1 MNNKY
6 KNKYRIET
14 TRLKGWDYGKN
25 GYYFVTICTK
35 DRIPYFGSVINGK
48 VELSE
53 IGKIALEELQ
63 KTPEIRKDMN
73 VTLGEFVIM
82 PNHIHC
88 IIIIGENEYNICRR
102 DAMHCVSTNI
112 AMRGDERRDATHG
125 DNICGNVTENN
136 RRDATHGVSTINTTN
151 KFGPQSKNLASII
164 RGFKSAVT
172 KRAKII
178 NPDFSWQPNYYE
190 RIIRDEKSFN
200 TISQYIID
208 NPLKWEMDKYDE

>member
-35 DRIPYFGSVINGK
+35 DRIPYFGNVINGM
-48 VELSE
+48 VQLSE
-53 IGKIALEELQ
+53 IGKIAFDELQ

-73 VTLGEFVIM
+73 LTLGEFVIM

-88 IIIIGENEYNICRR
+88 IIIIGENEYNNNRGY
-102 DAMHCVSTNI
+102 AMH
-112 AMRGDERRDATHG
+112 
-125 DNICGNVTENN
+125 
-136 RRDATHGVSTINTTN
+136 GVFTN
-151 KFGPQSKNLASII
+151 KFGPQSKNLPSII

-190 RIIRDEKSFN
+190 HIIRDEKSFK
-200 TISQYIID
+200 TISEYIIN
-208 NPLKWEMDKYDE
+208 NPLKWNKDKYNER

>member
-1 MNNKY
+1 MNDKY

-14 TRLKGWDYGKN
+14 TRLKYWNYGNN
-25 GYYFVTICTK
+25 GYYFITICTK

-53 IGKIALEELQ
+53 IGKIASDELQ
-63 KTPEIRKDMN
+63 TTPEIRKDMK

-88 IIIIGENEYNICRR
+88 IIIIGENEYNTNRKNAMCCDNNCRDAMQNNCR
-102 DAMHCVSTNI
+102 DAMH
-112 AMRGDERRDATHG
+112 G
-125 DNICGNVTENN
+125 DNNC
-136 RRDATHGVSTINTTN
+136 RDATHGVSTN
-151 KFGPQSKNLASII
+151 KFGPQSKNLPSII

-178 NPDFSWQPNYYE
+178 TPNFSWQRNYYE
-190 RIIRDEKSFN
+190 HIIRDEESFKI
-200 TISQYIID
+200 ISEYIIN
-208 NPLKWEMDKYDE
+208 NPLKWNEDKYYVR

>member
-1 MNNKY
+1 MNDKFE
-6 KNKYRIET
+6 NKYRIET

-35 DRIPYFGSVINGK
+35 DRIPYFGNVINGK

-53 IGKIALEELQ
+53 IGKIAFDELQ

-73 VTLGEFVIM
+73 VTLVEFVIM

-88 IIIIGENEYNICRR
+88 IIIIGENEYNTNRYRR
-102 DAMHCVSTNI
+102 DAMHGVSTN
-112 AMRGDERRDATHG
+112 
-125 DNICGNVTENN
+125 N
-136 RRDATHGVSTINTTN
+136 TN
-151 KFGPQSKNLASII
+151 KFGPQSKNLPSII

-178 NPDFSWQPNYYE
+178 NPDFSWQRNYYE
-190 RIIRDEKSFN
+190 HIIRDEKSFK
-200 TISQYIID
+200 TISKYIIN
-208 NPLKWEMDKYDE
+208 NPLKWKEDKYYEF

>member
-1 MNNKY
+1 MNDKF

-14 TRLKGWDYGKN
+14 TRLKYWNYGNN
-25 GYYFVTICTK
+25 GYYFITICTK

-88 IIIIGENEYNICRR
+88 IIIIGENEYNKHYR
-102 DAMHCVSTNI
+102 DAM
-112 AMRGDERRDATHG
+112 RG
-125 DNICGNVTENN
+125 DNICGNVTQNN
-136 RRDATHGVSTINTTN
+136 RRDATQNYRRDAMHGVSTINNTNNTN
-151 KFGPQSKNLASII
+151 KFGPQSKNLPSII

-190 RIIRDEKSFN
+190 HIIRDEKSFK
-200 TISQYIID
+200 TISEYIIN
-208 NPLKWEMDKYDE
+208 NPLKWNEDKYYER

>member
-6 KNKYRIET
+6 KNEYRIET
-14 TRLKGWDYGKN
+14 TRLKGWDYGNN

-35 DRIPYFGSVINGK
+35 DRIPYFGDVINGM
-48 VELSE
+48 VQLSE
-53 IGKIALEELQ
+53 IGKIALDELQ

-73 VTLGEFVIM
+73 VTLGEFIIM

-88 IIIIGENEYNICRR
+88 IIIIGENEYNTNRYRR
-102 DAMHCVSTNI
+102 DAMHGI
-112 AMRGDERRDATHG
+112 
-125 DNICGNVTENN
+125 
-136 RRDATHGVSTINTTN
+136 STINTINNTNNTN
-151 KFGPQSKNLASII
+151 KFGPQSKNLPSII

-190 RIIRDEKSFN
+190 HIIRDEKSFK
-200 TISQYIID
+200 TISEYIIN
-208 NPLKWEMDKYDE
+208 NPLKWNKDKYNER

>member
-1 MNNKY
+1 MNDKFE
-6 KNKYRIET
+6 NKYRIET

-35 DRIPYFGSVINGK
+35 DRIPYFGNVINGK

-53 IGKIALEELQ
+53 IGKIAFDELQ

-88 IIIIGENEYNICRR
+88 IIIIGENEYNTNRR
-102 DAMHCVSTNI
+102 DAMRCDNNCRD
-112 AMRGDERRDATHG
+112 AMRCDNNCRDAMHGDERRDAM
-125 DNICGNVTENN
+125 
-136 RRDATHGVSTINTTN
+136 HGVSTTN
-151 KFGPQSKNLASII
+151 KFGPQSKNLPSII

-178 NPDFSWQPNYYE
+178 NPDFSWQRNYYE
-190 RIIRDEKSFN
+190 HIIRDEKSFK
-200 TISQYIID
+200 TILEYIIN
-208 NPLKWEMDKYDE
+208 NPLKWNEDKYYER

>member
-1 MNNKY
+1 MNGKF

-35 DRIPYFGSVINGK
+35 NRIPYLGNVINGK

-53 IGKIALEELQ
+53 IGKIALDELQ

-88 IIIIGENEYNICRR
+88 IIIIGENEYNNNRG
-102 DAMHCVSTNI
+102 DAMH
-112 AMRGDERRDATHG
+112 
-125 DNICGNVTENN
+125 
-136 RRDATHGVSTINTTN
+136 GVSTN
-151 KFGPQSKNLASII
+151 KFGPQSKNLPSII

-190 RIIRDEKSFN
+190 HIIRDEKSFK
-200 TISQYIID
+200 TISEYIIN
-208 NPLKWEMDKYDE
+208 NPLKWNNDKYNER

>member
-1 MNNKY
+1 MNDKF

-35 DRIPYFGSVINGK
+35 DRIPYFGDVINGM
-48 VELSE
+48 VQLSE
-53 IGKIALEELQ
+53 IGKIAFDELQ
-63 KTPEIRKDMN
+63 KTPEIRRDMN

-88 IIIIGENEYNICRR
+88 IIIIGENKYN
-102 DAMHCVSTNI
+102 
-112 AMRGDERRDATHG
+112 
-125 DNICGNVTENN
+125 NN
-136 RRDATHGVSTINTTN
+136 RRDAMHGVSTINTINNTNNTN
-151 KFGPQSKNLASII
+151 KFGPQSKNLPSII

-172 KRAKII
+172 KRTKII

-190 RIIRDEKSFN
+190 HIIRDEKSFK
-200 TISQYIID
+200 TISEYIIN
-208 NPLKWEMDKYDE
+208 NPLKWNKDKYNER

>member
-1 MNNKY
+1 MNEKF

-35 DRIPYFGSVINGK
+35 DRIPYFGNVINGM
-48 VELSE
+48 VQLSE

-73 VTLGEFVIM
+73 ITLGEFVIM

-88 IIIIGENEYNICRR
+88 IIIIGENEFNTNRIDAMRCDNNCR
-102 DAMHCVSTNI
+102 DAMH
-112 AMRGDERRDATHG
+112 
-125 DNICGNVTENN
+125 
-136 RRDATHGVSTINTTN
+136 GVSTTINNTNNTN
-151 KFGPQSKNLASII
+151 KFGPQSKNLPSII

-178 NPDFSWQPNYYE
+178 NPDFSWQRNYYE
-190 RIIRDEKSFN
+190 HIIRDEKSFK
-200 TISQYIID
+200 TISEYIIN
-208 NPLKWEMDKYDE
+208 NPLNWTEDKYHER

>member
-14 TRLKGWDYGKN
+14 TRFKGWDYGKN

-35 DRIPYFGSVINGK
+35 DRIPYFGNVINGM

-53 IGKIALEELQ
+53 IGKIAFDELQ

-73 VTLGEFVIM
+73 VTLEEFVIM

-88 IIIIGENEYNICRR
+88 IIIIGKNEYNTNRYGR
-102 DAMHCVSTNI
+102 DAMH
-112 AMRGDERRDATHG
+112 GDNNCRDAM
-125 DNICGNVTENN
+125 
-136 RRDATHGVSTINTTN
+136 HGVSTN
-151 KFGPQSKNLASII
+151 KFGPQSKNLPSII

-178 NPDFSWQPNYYE
+178 KPDFSWQPNYYE
-190 RIIRDEKSFN
+190 HIIRDEKSFK
-200 TISQYIID
+200 TILEYIIN
-208 NPLKWEMDKYDE
+208 NPLKWNEDKYYER

>member
-35 DRIPYFGSVINGK
+35 DRIHYFGDVINGMIQ
-48 VELSE
+48 LSE
-53 IGKIALEELQ
+53 IGKIAFDELQ

-88 IIIIGENEYNICRR
+88 IIIIGENEYNNNRGYAMRCDNNCRDATRCDNNCR
-102 DAMHCVSTNI
+102 DAMHGIS
-112 AMRGDERRDATHG
+112 
-125 DNICGNVTENN
+125 
-136 RRDATHGVSTINTTN
+136 TN
-151 KFGPQSKNLASII
+151 KFGPQSKNLPSII

-190 RIIRDEKSFN
+190 HIIRDEKSFK
-200 TISQYIID
+200 TISEYIIN
-208 NPLKWEMDKYDE
+208 NPLKWNKDKYYER

>member
-35 DRIPYFGSVINGK
+35 DRIHYFGDVINGM
-48 VELSE
+48 VQLSE
-53 IGKIALEELQ
+53 IGKIAFDELQ

-88 IIIIGENEYNICRR
+88 IIIIGKNEYN
-102 DAMHCVSTNI
+102 
-112 AMRGDERRDATHG
+112 
-125 DNICGNVTENN
+125 NN
-136 RRDATHGVSTINTTN
+136 RRDAMRCDNNCRDATCCDNNCRDAMHGISTN
-151 KFGPQSKNLASII
+151 KFGPQSKNLPSII

-190 RIIRDEKSFN
+190 HIIRDEKSFE
-200 TISQYIID
+200 TISEYIIN
-208 NPLKWEMDKYDE
+208 NPLKWNKDKYYER

>member
-1 MNNKY
+1 MNVNDNTKFIDMND
-6 KNKYRIET
+6 KFENKYRIET

-35 DRIPYFGSVINGK
+35 DRIPYFGNVINGK
-48 VELSE
+48 VKLSE
-53 IGKIALEELQ
+53 IGKIALEELK

-88 IIIIGENEYNICRR
+88 IIIIGENEYNTNRRDAMLCVSTNIVMRGDEYR
-102 DAMHCVSTNI
+102 DAMHC
-112 AMRGDERRDATHG
+112 DKCRDATH
-125 DNICGNVTENN
+125 C
-136 RRDATHGVSTINTTN
+136 VSTN
-151 KFGPQSKNLASII
+151 KFGPQSKNLPSII

-178 NPDFSWQPNYYE
+178 NPNFSWQRNYYE
-190 RIIRDEKSFN
+190 HIIRDEKSFK
-200 TISQYIID
+200 TISEYIIN
-208 NPLKWEMDKYDE
+208 NPLKWNEDKYYEH

>member
-1 MNNKY
+1 MNDKF

-14 TRLKGWDYGKN
+14 TRLRYWNYGNN
-25 GYYFVTICTK
+25 GYYFITICTK

-53 IGKIALEELQ
+53 IGKIALDELQ

-88 IIIIGENEYNICRR
+88 IIIIGENEYNK
-102 DAMHCVSTNI
+102 HY
-112 AMRGDERRDATHG
+112 RDATHG
-125 DNICGNVTENN
+125 DNICGNATQNN

>member
-1 MNNKY
+1 MNDKY

-14 TRLKGWDYGKN
+14 TRLNGWDYGKN

-35 DRIPYFGSVINGK
+35 DRIPYFGNVINGM
-48 VELSE
+48 VQLSE
-53 IGKIALEELQ
+53 IGKIAFDELQ

-88 IIIIGENEYNICRR
+88 IIIIGENEYNKHCR
-102 DAMHCVSTNI
+102 DAM
-112 AMRGDERRDATHG
+112 
-125 DNICGNVTENN
+125 
-136 RRDATHGVSTINTTN
+136 HGVSTINNTNNTN
-151 KFGPQSKNLASII
+151 KFGPQSKNLPSII

-178 NPDFSWQPNYYE
+178 NPDFSWQRNYYE
-190 RIIRDEKSFN
+190 HIIRDEKSFK
-200 TISQYIID
+200 TISEYIIN
-208 NPLKWEMDKYDE
+208 NPLNWTEDKYHER

>member
-1 MNNKY
+1 MNDKF

-35 DRIPYFGSVINGK
+35 DRIPYFGDVINGM
-48 VELSE
+48 VQLSE
-53 IGKIALEELQ
+53 IGKIAFDELQ

-73 VTLGEFVIM
+73 VTLGEFIIM

-88 IIIIGENEYNICRR
+88 IIIIGENEYNTNRYR
-102 DAMHCVSTNI
+102 GDAMHGI
-112 AMRGDERRDATHG
+112 
-125 DNICGNVTENN
+125 
-136 RRDATHGVSTINTTN
+136 STINAINNTNNTN
-151 KFGPQSKNLASII
+151 KFGPQSKNLPSII

-190 RIIRDEKSFN
+190 HIIRDKKSFK
-200 TISQYIID
+200 TISEYIIN
-208 NPLKWEMDKYDE
+208 NPFKWNEDKYYER

>member
-1 MNNKY
+1 MNDKF

-14 TRLKGWDYGKN
+14 TRLNGWDYGKN

-35 DRIPYFGSVINGK
+35 DRIPYFGNVINGK

-53 IGKIALEELQ
+53 IGKIAFDELQ
-63 KTPEIRKDMN
+63 KTPDIRIDMN
-73 VTLGEFVIM
+73 VKLGECVIM

-88 IIIIGENEYNICRR
+88 IIMIGENEYNTNRR

-112 AMRGDERRDATHG
+112 AMRGDEYRDAMH
-125 DNICGNVTENN
+125 C
-136 RRDATHGVSTINTTN
+136 VSTTTN
-151 KFGPQSKNLASII
+151 KFGPQSKNLPSII

-190 RIIRDEKSFN
+190 HIIRDEKSFK
-200 TISQYIID
+200 TISEYIIN
-208 NPLKWEMDKYDE
+208 NPLKWNEDKYYER